1 MSSRDGGD
9 GGGARNGKKGI
20 ATEGDDKRNGGDNDN
35 PPPHDDSGGSGG
47 AGGPRGD
54 DARILY
60 RAMMGFDRLG
70 CEAPPCGFGAADRGH
85 VVVVAVWRRRRIEG
99 PRRSGVGTQRRKWGG
114 AFPRRSRRRLRLHEL
129 RMRGRRDLIRREGR
143 DGRFYRYHLPPY
155 ERQ

>member
-1 MSSRDGGD
+1 MSSRGGGD

-20 ATEGDDKRNGGDNDN
+20 ATEGDDERNGGDNDN

-85 VVVVAVWRRRRIEG
+85 VVVVAFRRRFEG
-99 PRRSGVGTQRRKWGG
+99 PRSPSFADRGAVFITSRALLHGG
-114 AFPRRSRRRLRLHEL
+114 SLS
-129 RMRGRRDLIRREGR
+129 
-143 DGRFYRYHLPPY
+143 
-155 ERQ
+155 